1 LFIMA
6 VTLGDQPARE
16 PEPSDE
22 PSEAHP
28 ELPVGAHRRSARVV
42 GTLSVAAVYLSA
54 AFLVSGRLWADVA
67 RSTPAVNPQDH
78 VFFQWAIAYGARVVS
93 DGAYPFATT
102 DLNMPAGV
110 NLMANTS
117 ILGLGIPLAPIT
129 LAWGP
134 QASFALLLVLG
145 LAGTA
150 FGWYWLFS
158 RHLVRSRPVAFVA
171 GALCG
176 FAPGMISHSQGHVNW
191 TAQFLV
197 PPILIMVIRLARGGS
212 VVRDGLILGVLV
224 AYQAFINEEVLL
236 YAALAASVFLAAYA
250 AMGGVRGQV
259 REHLLRLT
267 KGVGLAAAAAAVLLA
282 YPLYVQFF
290 GPQSYHGVPT
300 DVKDVSSDLASYAAF
315 PRLSLAGDTATAVRL
330 AQGPAEENSFLGWPL
345 LLACAASVALC
356 YRNAVAWALAITGAV
371 FTALSLGPAVVVG
384 GRETGIPGPWRLLAE
399 LPIFNAVVPTRLAL
413 ITAPIAAGLLALGAD
428 RALTLA
434 RARHGAAAAALRLAT
449 VAVVA
454 VALIPLV
461 PRPIPAATTPALPA
475 FITAGTWREY
485 VTPGTSMVVVPVTNN
500 IHLDGMRWSTRSD
513 PMIPIAGGYFLGPSA
528 DGGRAIFNAPRR
540 ATDVFLERVSKTGR
554 MPRVLS
560 LSQQRAF
567 YADVR
572 YWKAAVLVM
581 PPGLKN
587 ADAVRRALDRLA
599 GPSRFVGGTWIWD
612 VRYIR

>member
-1 LFIMA
+1 MA
-6 VTLGDQPARE
+6 VTLDEQPGCQ
-16 PEPSDE
+16 PE

-28 ELPVGAHRRSARVV
+28 EPTVGAHRRPARLLGV
-42 GTLSVAAVYLSA
+42 LAVAAAYLSA
-54 AFLVSGRLWADVA
+54 AFVVTGRLWADVA

-93 DGAYPFATT
+93 EGAYPFATT

-117 ILGLGIPLAPIT
+117 VLGLGIPLAPIT

-176 FAPGMISHSQGHVNW
+176 FAPGIVSHSQGHLNW

-212 VVRDGLILGVLV
+212 AVRDGLILGGLV
-224 AYQAFINEEVLL
+224 TYEAFVNEEVLL
-236 YAALAASVFLAAYA
+236 YAALAAAVFLAAYA
-250 AMGGVRGQV
+250 AVGGVRGQV
-259 REHLLRLT
+259 RERLVGLA
-267 KGVGLAAAAAAVLLA
+267 KGVGLAAAVAAVLLA

-300 DVKDVSSDLASYAAF
+300 EVKDVSSDLASYPAF
-315 PRLSLAGDTATAVRL
+315 ARLSLAGDTATAARL

-356 YRNAVAWALAITGAV
+356 YRRAAAWALAITGAV
-371 FTALSLGPAVVVG
+371 FAAFSLGPSVVVD
-384 GRETGIPGPWRLLAE
+384 GRKTGVPGPWRLLAD

-413 ITAPIAAGLLALGAD
+413 ISAPIAAGLLALGAD

-434 RARHGAAAAALRLAT
+434 RSRRGAAAALRWVT

-454 VALIPLV
+454 VVLIPLV
-461 PRPIPAATTPALPA
+461 PRPIPVARIPALPA
-475 FITAGTWREY
+475 FITADTWREY
-485 VTPGTSMVVVPVTNN
+485 VTPGRSMVVVPVTNGVY
-500 IHLDGMRWSTRSD
+500 LAGMRWSARSD

-528 DGGRAIFNAPRR
+528 DGGRAIFSAPRR
-540 ATDVFLERVSKTGR
+540 ATDLLLEQVSKTGKL
-554 MPRVLS
+554 PQVLS
-560 LSQQRAF
+560 LTQHKAF
-567 YADVR
+567 LTDVR

-581 PPGLKN
+581 PPGLKKP
-587 ADAVRRALDRLA
+587 DAVRRVLDQLA